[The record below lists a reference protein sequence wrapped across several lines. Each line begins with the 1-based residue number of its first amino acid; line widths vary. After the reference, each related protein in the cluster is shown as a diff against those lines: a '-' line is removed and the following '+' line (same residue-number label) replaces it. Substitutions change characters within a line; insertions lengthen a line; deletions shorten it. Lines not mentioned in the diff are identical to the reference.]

1 MAYQHDYNELLASIT
16 SIVGE
21 NTVFEIRC
29 LTSSR
34 RIDSGYFDSPAHA
47 ANALLNVA
55 GYYTGIYI
63 TPNPLNGDLLARSYN
78 RITEWA
84 QDTTMDPHVERR
96 KWILIDFDAKR
107 PTGISSNEAEHQAA
121 IAKARKVSGL
131 LSVIYGWPQ
140 PMLNDSGNGCH
151 LMYQIDEPNTEEVRD
166 EIAKFLK
173 CLSAKHSDEQ
183 VEVDVVNFNAA
194 RIWRL
199 PGTYARKGDSTPDR
213 PHRKARIVQ
222 HILHS
227 DLVSIF
233 DVVRFNKA
241 NEHLLAPVQ
250 KHLNGIK
257 SRQEYPDDEKIY
269 KMLND
274 HAMRRV
280 KDWVPA
286 FFPAARPYKEGFR
299 VASADLG
306 LDFEEDLAIHPWPLG
321 IKYFGVA
328 DQGDGTEGRRTP
340 VGLVAEF
347 CTSGDKQEAA
357 KQLAMVL
364 KAPVSEFG
372 AIPPPAQAPSTGMG
386 DLLGT
391 KPTYSFK
398 GIRSVADL
406 QKQQYRE
413 ITWVVNNVLPT
424 GNIMLAA
431 RPKMRKTWLALQLG
445 ICIASG
451 RPWMGHEVVQGEVLA
466 LLLEDNERRLQSRI
480 RTLQT
485 WDMFPPDLSGFRYWT
500 GGVSVDAQG
509 RQQVTN
515 PEEEADLLQH
525 FPRGPAGVDAL
536 EQYLEQ
542 YPKTSTIIIDTYAH
556 FRDNTGNNKDVYQRD
571 YDAMLPITKL
581 AARKNVLII
590 PVHHEKKGLA
600 NSTSGDFMEDVN
612 GSSGITGG
620 VDGVMA
626 IKGRR
631 GVQEENESRKLY
643 ISGRDIPYDY
653 EIDMAFDAAT
663 GGWKPAKKQ
672 DVRTAVLEVLMR
684 HPFINQ
690 KELASLLPNVS
701 QPRLSKVLLEMK
713 FANEI
718 EQGKYGYS
726 LKRG

>member
-1 MAYQHDYNELLASIT
+1 
-16 SIVGE
+16 
-21 NTVFEIRC
+21 
-29 LTSSR
+29 
-34 RIDSGYFDSPAHA
+34 
-47 ANALLNVA
+47 
-55 GYYTGIYI
+55 
-63 TPNPLNGDLLARSYN
+63 
-78 RITEWA
+78 
-84 QDTTMDPHVERR
+84 
-96 KWILIDFDAKR
+96 
-107 PTGISSNEAEHQAA
+107 
-121 IAKARKVSGL
+121 
-131 LSVIYGWPQ
+131 
-140 PMLNDSGNGCH
+140 
-151 LMYQIDEPNTEEVRD
+151 
-166 EIAKFLK
+166 
-173 CLSAKHSDEQ
+173 
-183 VEVDVVNFNAA
+183 
-194 RIWRL
+194 
-199 PGTYARKGDSTPDR
+199 
-213 PHRKARIVQ
+213 
-222 HILHS
+222 
-227 DLVSIF
+227 
-233 DVVRFNKA
+233 
-241 NEHLLAPVQ
+241 
-250 KHLNGIK
+250 
-257 SRQEYPDDEKIY
+257 
-269 KMLND
+269 
-274 HAMRRV
+274 
-280 KDWVPA
+280 
-286 FFPAARPYKEGFR
+286 
-299 VASADLG
+299 
-306 LDFEEDLAIHPWPLG
+306 
-321 IKYFGVA
+321 
-328 DQGDGTEGRRTP
+328 
-340 VGLVAEF
+340 
-347 CTSGDKQEAA
+347 
-357 KQLAMVL
+357 
-364 KAPVSEFG
+364 
-372 AIPPPAQAPSTGMG
+372 
-386 DLLGT
+386 
-391 KPTYSFK
+391 
-398 GIRSVADL
+398 
-406 QKQQYRE
+406 
-413 ITWVVNNVLPT
+413 
-424 GNIMLAA
+424 
-431 RPKMRKTWLALQLG
+431 
-445 ICIASG
+445 
-451 RPWMGHEVVQGEVLA
+451 MGHEVVKGDVLA

-542 YPKTSTIIIDTYAH
+542 FPNTSTIIIDTYAH

-643 ISGRDIPYDY
+643 ISGRDIPFDY
-653 EIDMAFDAAT
+653 EIDMAFDAQT

-713 FANEI
+713 FANEV